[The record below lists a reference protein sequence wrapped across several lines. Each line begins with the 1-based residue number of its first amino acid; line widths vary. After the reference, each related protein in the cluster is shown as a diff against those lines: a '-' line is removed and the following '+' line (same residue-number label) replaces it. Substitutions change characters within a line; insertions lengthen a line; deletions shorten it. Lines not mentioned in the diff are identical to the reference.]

1 MLSSEGKP
9 TDNNSAIANQKPFKT
24 IGTNGAS
31 YLKPSQQ
38 LDREQI
44 FRLIE
49 EGILCFEA
57 CLYHQVLPLKLE
69 YNSLLLGI
77 VNPKDTVA
85 LDYVNSI
92 LSYLKIAVTIQSVT
106 AETHRIILSEYLN
119 YKNPSSEPKLDKQE
133 TKVDS
138 NNGQRNLGNPLI
150 TEDLEEKSPE
160 TQVDSNNIQRNLGN
174 PLITEDSEEESLPG
188 DNTLILFDSAKGVKF
203 KSLSNQQLKKHPI
216 TAPLNH
222 KKKQESDK
230 NTDTDI
236 FEIVSAKNLPVLKLP
251 LPESFSADRVLP
263 TLPSKK
269 LLNELLARVLAGG
282 IGRLYLERQPYQGRI
297 LWSLNG
303 IVQSVVEELP
313 LSAFQGVLNELK
325 RLNSL
330 PMMTLAKAKQVE
342 TECLYQK
349 QRLLLRLRVMPGMH
363 GEEATLQ
370 VLRGA
375 ALKFYQQQ
383 QLTHISRDALGAS
396 QQLSYKVRE
405 LQRRLA
411 VNKQDL
417 SPQQLEALES
427 LDGLVEN
434 LDRHLRILTDIP
446 TL

>member
-9 TDNNSAIANQKPFKT
+9 TDNNSAIANQKPSKT

-38 LDREQI
+38 LDLEQI

-85 LDYVNSI
+85 LDYVKSI
-92 LSYLKIAVTIQSVT
+92 LSYLKIAVTTQSVT
-106 AETHRIILSEYLN
+106 AEAHRIILSEYLN
-119 YKNPSSEPKLDKQE
+119 YKNPSSKSKLDKQE

-138 NNGQRNLGNPLI
+138 NNARRKLGNPLI
-150 TEDLEEKSPE
+150 REDLEETPE
-160 TQVDSNNIQRNLGN
+160 TQVDSNNTQRNLGN

-203 KSLSNQQLKKHPI
+203 KSLSNQQPKKHPV

-222 KKKQESDK
+222 KKKQESDQ
-230 NTDTDI
+230 NTNTDI

-251 LPESFSADRVLP
+251 LPESFSADKVLP
-263 TLPSKK
+263 LLPPKK
-269 LLNELLARVLAGG
+269 LLSELLARVLAGG
-282 IGRLYLERQPYQGRI
+282 IGRLYLERQPYQARI

-405 LQRRLA
+405 LHKRLA
-411 VNKQDL
+411 GNKQDL
-417 SPQQLEALES
+417 SPQQLESLES
-427 LDGLVEN
+427 LNGLVEN

-446 TL
+446 SL

>member
-9 TDNNSAIANQKPFKT
+9 TDTNSAIANQKPFKT
-24 IGTNGAS
+24 IGTDGAS
-31 YLKPSQQ
+31 HPNPNQQ
-38 LDREQI
+38 LEREQI

-69 YNSLLLGI
+69 YNNLLLGI

-85 LDYVNSI
+85 LEYVNGI
-92 LSYLKIAVTIQSVT
+92 LSYLKITVATRTVT
-106 AETHRIILSEYLN
+106 AEAHRIILSEYLN
-119 YKNPSSEPKLDKQE
+119 YKNASSESKLDNSHQL
-133 TKVDS
+133 DS
-138 NNGQRNLGNPLI
+138 NNAQNIENPLI
-150 TEDLEEKSPE
+150 AKI
-160 TQVDSNNIQRNLGN
+160 TQ
-174 PLITEDSEEESLPG
+174 ITQNSEEESIPG
-188 DNTLILFDSAKGVKF
+188 DNTLILLDSSKGVKL
-203 KSLSNQQLKKHPI
+203 KSVSNQQRQNPV
-216 TAPLNH
+216 TTLNREN
-222 KKKQESDK
+222 KQESK
-230 NTDTDI
+230 LESKLESEKKTDIDI
-236 FEIVSAKNLPVLKLP
+236 FEIVSAKNLPLLKLP
-251 LPESFSADRVLP
+251 LPESFSADEILP
-263 TLPSKK
+263 TLPPKK

-282 IGRLYLERQPYQGRI
+282 IGRLYLERQPYKARI

-330 PMMTLAKAKQVE
+330 PLMTLAQAKQVE
-342 TECLYQK
+342 TECLYQQ

-396 QQLSYKVRE
+396 QELSYKVRE
-405 LQRRLA
+405 LEQRLA
-411 VNKQDL
+411 ANKQDL
-417 SPQQLEALES
+417 NSVQLKALES
-427 LDGLVEN
+427 LGGLIQN
-434 LDRHLRILTDIP
+434 LDRHLRILVDIP
-446 TL
+446 SS